1 MSSLNGDAEIITICE
16 VLLDKHP
23 LGKPLHPSTLLDSS
37 PDIVNP
43 IIFDGLNADVIHYPL
58 YKPQVL
64 MVPLVWVLL
73 PGIVCAALLNQP
85 LLHCALLWLLLDIQ
99 YVQKLFILTGYL
111 PSWLAILLLLIRN
124 PVSILLVLV
133 RFHTNTSR
141 IISIPNL

>member
-1 MSSLNGDAEIITICE
+1 MLQGKFYFALHFLSCHSPVAGGVLNLNAQMPVSSSNGDTEIIIVCK

-23 LGKPLHPSTLLDSS
+23 LGKTLHPSTLLDFS

-43 IIFDGLNADVIHYPL
+43 IIFDGLNADAIHYPL

-64 MVPLVWVLL
+64 MVPLVWKLL

-99 YVQKLFILTGYL
+99 YVQKLSILTGYL
-111 PSWLAILLLLIRN
+111 PS
-124 PVSILLVLV
+124 
-133 RFHTNTSR
+133 
-141 IISIPNL
+141 